1 MRQPMNATGWWPRC
15 GMDPGVQ
22 HTRSCVTLM
31 RYLER
36 TVPFSRQPHLTR
48 TVQMFAHANVCTK
61 NSPGQGRMM
70 AKCYIMR
77 CAMRSVGE
85 VQRSPNAPHPV
96 CCVARRIE
104 QRCHSLHLTVS
115 WFSSSGFY
123 HFPHTSTRLGVCDG
137 AYRRRSLEQETCQ
150 SGSFGC
156 MFGGIDGES
165 GLQSRNECVDFVHL
179 GQAPSLAALRGPFVI
194 YDDRA
199 G

>member
-31 RYLER
+31 RSLER

-77 CAMRSVGE
+77 CAMRRVGE

-96 CCVARRIE
+96 WRGGLSKGAI
-104 QRCHSLHLTVS
+104 RCISPFHGFHHLASIT
-115 WFSSSGFY
+115 FHIQAQG
-123 HFPHTSTRLGVCDG
+123 LVCAMVPIG
-137 AYRRRSLEQETCQ
+137 AAVWSKKPA
-150 SGSFGC
+150 
-156 MFGGIDGES
+156 
-165 GLQSRNECVDFVHL
+165 N
-179 GQAPSLAALRGPFVI
+179 LAALAACLVASTVNLGCRVEMNVSI
-194 YDDRA
+194 SYI
-199 G
+199 

>member
-31 RYLER
+31 RSLER

-61 NSPGQGRMM
+61 NSPGQRRMM

-96 CCVARRIE
+96 WRGGLSKGAIRCISPFHGFHHLASLTFHIQAQGLVCVLVPIGTP
-104 QRCHSLHLTVS
+104 L
-115 WFSSSGFY
+115 
-123 HFPHTSTRLGVCDG
+123 
-137 AYRRRSLEQETCQ
+137 
-150 SGSFGC
+150 
-156 MFGGIDGES
+156 
-165 GLQSRNECVDFVHL
+165 
-179 GQAPSLAALRGPFVI
+179 
-194 YDDRA
+194 
-199 G
+199 